1 MPVVLIARRAR
12 CRKNESFV
20 GVRHLQ
26 ACARAWVR
34 VGPAIVLCCA
44 CRQRAAWRE
53 RVCLRIREIEA
64 VLHGVFGQ
72 CR

>member
-26 ACARAWVR
+26 ACARAGVR
-34 VGPAIVLCCA
+34 GGRPLCYA
-44 CRQRAAWRE
+44 VRAAKE
-53 RVCLRIREIEA
+53 PLGGSSVCLRIREIE
-64 VLHGVFGQ
+64 VSPS
-72 CR
+72 

>member
-34 VGPAIVLCCA
+34 GGRPLCYA
-44 CRQRAAWRE
+44 VRAAKE
-53 RVCLRIREIEA
+53 PLGGA
-64 VLHGVFGQ
+64 VSASEFV
-72 CR
+72 R